1 MKPSIKKPVIKKLKK
16 DTDFQFLL
24 QKTTKSVRKRA
35 IKHNQAVAVS
45 ENGIIYLIFPDGKK
59 VPQNV

>member
-1 MKPSIKKPVIKKLKK
+1 MKPSLKKPVIKKPKK
-16 DTDFQFLL
+16 
-24 QKTTKSVRKRA
+24 KA
-35 IKHNQAVAVS
+35 IKRNQPVAVS

>member
-1 MKPSIKKPVIKKLKK
+1 MKPSLKKPVIKKPKK
-16 DTDFQFLL
+16 ETDFQFLL
-24 QKTTKSVRKRA
+24 EKTTKSVRKKA
-35 IKHNQAVAVS
+35 IKRNQPVAVS